1 MIACGAGGCKCKDT
15 CLQCRMWPNMHA
27 QRLYMQFHVAAKL
40 QWQSHL
46 KCHVE
51 KMFDATHYTQT
62 WENSFLL
69 TIAKLVNF

>member
-1 MIACGAGGCKCKDT
+1 
-15 CLQCRMWPNMHA
+15 
-27 QRLYMQFHVAAKL
+27 MQFHVAAKL

-51 KMFDATHYTQT
+51 KMFDTTHYTQT